1 MSEIPSQVPSH
12 LQIVLASI
20 SAFSNDGK
28 LDASELGAM
37 IATAQKDGEITADEA
52 RVLVDIIGKITDAEL
67 TPAMQAAIANL
78 RAKLPTLA

>member
-1 MSEIPSQVPSH
+1 MSVIPSH

-37 IATAQKDGEITADEA
+37 IATAQKDGEIDADEA
-52 RVLVDIIGKITDAEL
+52 RVLNDIIDKITDAEL
-67 TPAMQAAIANL
+67 TPEMQAAITAL
-78 RAKLPTLA
+78 RAKLPSLA